1 MRRVKSGEATP
12 MKMIATAIGDENQAL
27 ATVEASGSVRFF
39 STVTS
44 PSATRW

>member
-12 MKMIATAIGDENQAL
+12 MKRIATAIVDENHAL
-27 ATVEASGSVRFF
+27 AAGSIRQRAILLDG
-39 STVTS
+39 TS